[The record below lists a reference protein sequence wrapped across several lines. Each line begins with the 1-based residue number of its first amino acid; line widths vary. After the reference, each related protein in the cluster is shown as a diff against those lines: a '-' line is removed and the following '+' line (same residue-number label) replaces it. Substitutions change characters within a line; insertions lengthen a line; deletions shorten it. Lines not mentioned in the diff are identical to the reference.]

1 MKTKNLKTFDVFIV
15 EGRDG
20 SYTHRGYRVILGR
33 RVNNPPKTLERE
45 FVGRYDTLYKIDAE
59 RAAIHKTLGD

>member
-1 MKTKNLKTFDVFIV
+1 MKTKNLKTYDVFV
-15 EGRDG
+15 VKGLDG